1 MSRMPQQRRKVRFNM
16 KLDELINKVDDI
28 AVNSGALATL
38 DFFELAQMFFKQDNV
53 KKNILDLNRDRLY
66 VESTN
71 NNGLYLP
78 PYAEKTAKHKRR
90 VGLPDRRYTYYETG
104 ATHESL
110 DLYVEDEF
118 AMVTLGVDAPE
129 YAFLLDESAWGITD
143 EQYDEE
149 VRDTLLE
156 FVQDK
161 LKDYLTNG

>member
-1 MSRMPQQRRKVRFNM
+1 MI
-16 KLDELINKVDDI
+16 LDELISKVDDI

-66 VESTN
+66 FESTTN
-71 NNGLYLP
+71 RGTYLP

-129 YAFLLDESAWGITD
+129 YAFSLDVSAWGITD
-143 EQYDEE
+143 DQYDEE
-149 VRDTLLE
+149 IREILLG
-156 FVQDK
+156 FVQEE
-161 LKDYLTNG
+161 LKKYLING

>member
-1 MSRMPQQRRKVRFNM
+1 M
-16 KLDELINKVDDI
+16 KLDELISKVDDI

-90 VGLPDRRYTYYETG
+90 VGLPDKRYTYYETG

-110 DLYVEDEF
+110 ELFVFDDF
-118 AMVTLGVDAPE
+118 AMVGLGESAPE
-129 YAFLLDESAWGITD
+129 YAFELDASAWGITD

>member
-1 MSRMPQQRRKVRFNM
+1 M
-16 KLDELINKVDDI
+16 KLDELIIKVDDI
-28 AVNSGALATL
+28 AVNSGALTSI
-38 DFFELAQMFFKQDNV
+38 DFFELAQMFFKQESI
-53 KKNILDLNRDRLY
+53 KKSILDLNRDRLY
-66 VESTN
+66 IESTN
-71 NNGLYLP
+71 NNGVYLP

-90 VGLPDRRYTYYETG
+90 VGLPDKRYTYYETG

-110 DLYVEDEF
+110 ELYVEDEF

-129 YAFLLDESAWGITD
+129 YAFSLDASAWGITD

-149 VRDTLLE
+149 VRDTLLG

>member
-1 MSRMPQQRRKVRFNM
+1 M
-16 KLDELINKVDDI
+16 KLDELINKVEDI
-28 AVNSGALATL
+28 AVNSGALTSL
-38 DFFELAQMFFKQDNV
+38 DFFELAQMFFKQENV
-53 KKNILDLNRDRLY
+53 KEKILDLNRDRLY
-66 VESTN
+66 IESTTN
-71 NNGLYLP
+71 RGTYLP

-129 YAFLLDESAWGITD
+129 YAFSLDASAWGITD
-143 EQYDEE
+143 DQYDEE
-149 VRDTLLE
+149 IREILLG

>member
-1 MSRMPQQRRKVRFNM
+1 M
-16 KLDELINKVDDI
+16 KLDELINKVEDI
-28 AVNSGALATL
+28 AVNSGALTSL
-38 DFFELAQMFFKQDNV
+38 DFFELAQMFFKQENV
-53 KKNILDLNRDRLY
+53 KEKILDLNRDRLY
-66 VESTN
+66 IESTTN
-71 NNGLYLP
+71 RGTYLP

-110 DLYVEDEF
+110 DLFVFDDF
-118 AMVTLGVDAPE
+118 AMVGLGEYAPE
-129 YAFLLDESAWGITD
+129 YAFSLDASAWGITD

-161 LKDYLTNG
+161 LKDYLING

>member
-1 MSRMPQQRRKVRFNM
+1 MN
-16 KLDELINKVDDI
+16 LDELISKVDDI
-28 AVNSGALATL
+28 AVNSGALTSI
-38 DFFELAQMFFKQDNV
+38 DFFELAQMFFNQDKV
-53 KKNILDLNRDRLY
+53 KEKILDLNRDRLY
-66 VESTN
+66 TESTD

-78 PYAEKTAKHKRR
+78 PYTEKTAKHKRR
-90 VGLPDRRYTYYETG
+90 VGLPDKRYTDYETG

-129 YAFLLDESAWGITD
+129 YAFSLDASAWGITD
-143 EQYDEE
+143 DQYDEE

-161 LKDYLTNG
+161 LKDYLING

>member
-1 MSRMPQQRRKVRFNM
+1 M
-16 KLDELINKVDDI
+16 KLDELIIKVDDI
-28 AVNSGALATL
+28 AVNSGALTSI
-38 DFFELAQMFFKQDNV
+38 DFFELAQMFFKQE
-53 KKNILDLNRDRLY
+53 NIKEKVLDLNRDRLY
-66 VESTN
+66 FESTTN
-71 NNGLYLP
+71 RGTYLP

-110 DLYVEDEF
+110 ELFVFDDF
-118 AMVTLGVDAPE
+118 AMVGLGEDAPE
-129 YAFLLDESAWGITD
+129 YAFELDASAWGITD

-149 VRDTLLE
+149 VRDTLLG

>member
-1 MSRMPQQRRKVRFNM
+1 M
-16 KLDELINKVDDI
+16 KLDELIIKVDDI
-28 AVNSGALATL
+28 AVNSGALTSI
-38 DFFELAQMFFKQDNV
+38 DFFELAQMFFKQESI
-53 KKNILDLNRDRLY
+53 KKSILDLNRDRLY
-66 VESTN
+66 FESTTN
-71 NNGLYLP
+71 RGTYLP

-129 YAFLLDESAWGITD
+129 YAFELDASAWGITD

-149 VRDTLLE
+149 VRDTLLG

>member
-1 MSRMPQQRRKVRFNM
+1 M

-38 DFFELAQMFFKQDNV
+38 DFFELAQMFFKQDKV
-53 KKNILDLNRDRLY
+53 KEKILDLNRDRLY
-66 VESTN
+66 IESTDN
-71 NNGLYLP
+71 MGVYLP
-78 PYAEKTAKHKRR
+78 PYSEWTAKHKRR

-110 DLYVEDEF
+110 ELFVFDDF
-118 AMVTLGVDAPE
+118 AMVGLGEYAPE
-129 YAFLLDESAWGITD
+129 YAFSLDASAWGITD
-143 EQYDEE
+143 GQYDEE

>member
-1 MSRMPQQRRKVRFNM
+1 MN
-16 KLDELINKVDDI
+16 LDELISKVDDI

-38 DFFELAQMFFKQDNV
+38 DFFELAQMFFKKDNI
-53 KKNILDLNRDRLY
+53 KEKILDLNRDRLY
-66 VESTN
+66 FESTD
-71 NNGLYLP
+71 NNGVYLT

-90 VGLPDRRYTYYETG
+90 IGLPDKRYTYYETG

-129 YAFLLDESAWGITD
+129 YAFSLDASAWGITD
-143 EQYDEE
+143 DQYDEE
-149 VRDTLLE
+149 IREILLG

>member
-1 MSRMPQQRRKVRFNM
+1 M
-16 KLDELINKVDDI
+16 KLDELISKVDDI

-78 PYAEKTAKHKRR
+78 PYAEKTAKHKKR
-90 VGLPDRRYTYYETG
+90 VGLPDKRYTYYETG

-110 DLYVEDEF
+110 ELFVFDDF
-118 AMVTLGVDAPE
+118 AMVAPGENAPSYAGSLDA
-129 YAFLLDESAWGITD
+129 SAWGIAD
-143 EQYDEE
+143 GQYDEE
-149 VRDTLLE
+149 IRDTLLG

-161 LKDYLTNG
+161 LKDYLING

>member
-1 MSRMPQQRRKVRFNM
+1 M
-16 KLDELINKVDDI
+16 KLDELIIKVEDI
-28 AVNSGALATL
+28 AVNSGALTSL
-38 DFFELAQMFFKQDNV
+38 DFFELAQMFFKQESI
-53 KKNILDLNRDRLY
+53 KKSILDLNRDRLY
-66 VESTN
+66 IESTN
-71 NNGLYLP
+71 NNGVYLP

-129 YAFLLDESAWGITD
+129 YAFSLDASAWGITD
-143 EQYDEE
+143 DQYDEE
-149 VRDTLLE
+149 IREILLG

>member
-1 MSRMPQQRRKVRFNM
+1 MI
-16 KLDELINKVDDI
+16 LDELISKVDNI

-38 DFFELAQMFFKQDNV
+38 DFFELAQMFFKQE
-53 KKNILDLNRDRLY
+53 NIKEKVLDLNRDRLY
-66 VESTN
+66 FESTTN
-71 NNGLYLP
+71 RGTYLP

-90 VGLPDRRYTYYETG
+90 VGLPDKRYTYYETG

-110 DLYVEDEF
+110 ELFVFDDS
-118 AMVTLGVDAPE
+118 AMIAPGEDAPE
-129 YAFLLDESAWGITD
+129 YAVELDASAWGITD

-149 VRDTLLE
+149 VRDTLLG

>member
-1 MSRMPQQRRKVRFNM
+1 M
-16 KLDELINKVDDI
+16 KLDELISKVDDI

-38 DFFELAQMFFKQDNV
+38 DFFELAQMFFKQESI
-53 KKNILDLNRDRLY
+53 KKSILDLNRDRLY
-66 VESTN
+66 IESTN
-71 NNGLYLP
+71 NNGVYLP
-78 PYAEKTAKHKRR
+78 PYAVKTAKHKKR

-129 YAFLLDESAWGITD
+129 YAFSLDASAWGITD
-143 EQYDEE
+143 DQYDEE

>member
-1 MSRMPQQRRKVRFNM
+1 M
-16 KLDELINKVDDI
+16 KLDELIIKVEDI
-28 AVNSGALATL
+28 AVNSGALTSL
-38 DFFELAQMFFKQDNV
+38 DFFELAQMFFKQESI
-53 KKNILDLNRDRLY
+53 KKSILDLNRDRLY
-66 VESTN
+66 IESTN
-71 NNGLYLP
+71 NNGVYLP

-129 YAFLLDESAWGITD
+129 YAFSLDASAWGITD
-143 EQYDEE
+143 DQYDEE
-149 VRDTLLE
+149 IREILLE

>member
-1 MSRMPQQRRKVRFNM
+1 M
-16 KLDELINKVDDI
+16 KLDELIIKVDDI
-28 AVNSGALATL
+28 AVNSGALTSI
-38 DFFELAQMFFKQDNV
+38 DFFELAQMFFKQESI
-53 KKNILDLNRDRLY
+53 KKSILDLNRDRLY
-66 VESTN
+66 IESTN
-71 NNGLYLP
+71 NNGVYLP

-90 VGLPDRRYTYYETG
+90 VGLPDKRYTYYETG

-129 YAFLLDESAWGITD
+129 YAFSLDASAWGITD
-143 EQYDEE
+143 DQYDEE

>member
-1 MSRMPQQRRKVRFNM
+1 MN
-16 KLDELINKVDDI
+16 LDELISKVDDI
-28 AVNSGALATL
+28 AVNSGALANL
-38 DFFELAQMFFKQDNV
+38 DFFELAQMFFNQDKV
-53 KKNILDLNRDRLY
+53 KEKILDLNRDRLY
-66 VESTN
+66 TESTD

-78 PYAEKTAKHKRR
+78 PYTEKTAKHKRR

-129 YAFLLDESAWGITD
+129 YAFSLDASAWGITD
-143 EQYDEE
+143 DQYDEE